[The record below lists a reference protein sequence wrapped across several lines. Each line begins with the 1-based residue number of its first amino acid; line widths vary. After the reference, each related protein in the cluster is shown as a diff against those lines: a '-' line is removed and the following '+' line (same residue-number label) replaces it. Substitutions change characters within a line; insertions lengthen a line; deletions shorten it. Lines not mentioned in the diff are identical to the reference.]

1 MSRARRTATAAA
13 VALLGAV
20 ALTACEGSFV
30 IGDGDDGPRETISQD
45 LTPVSTVDIGT
56 SGTMHVAVG
65 DEPSLT
71 ITAGQAVLDEITAV
85 VHGDTLAIDL
95 PGTWINTGRI
105 EYELVMPA
113 LSSVVVRG
121 SADVTGE
128 IAPAGAVT
136 VAIDGSGDVDV
147 TGAGAADEVTVDIQG
162 SGAVT
167 LGDLDAQQVTV
178 GIDGSGEVTLGGT
191 TAALGVSIPGSG
203 EVDADGL
210 LAADVTVEIDGSGDA
225 LVHAERTLDVG
236 IRGSGEVRYT
246 GDPQVSEDIDGSG
259 DVGRA

>member
-147 TGAGAADEVTVDIQG
+147 TGAGAADEVTVDIEG

-191 TAALGVSIPGSG
+191 TVALGVSIPGSG